1 MAHIWSYWFCRAR
14 MGPKNHTRVAFFML
28 SLARLRCHSKSSSSV
43 NSVVISPVLPPA
55 LDGVTW
61 YQTYQ
66 ILLSYP
72 PHENHHHHYHHQGAP
87 VVAFHIMK
95 GGWTTVTT
103 LYTVF
108 ARKLQRKMRM
118 ILNILLCAIKLR
130 RGRKK
135 KPTVAIKLKSS

>member
-1 MAHIWSYWFCRAR
+1 MFSMCSELTPRAR
-14 MGPKNHTRVAFFML
+14 IPDRGYHNL
-28 SLARLRCHSKSSSSV
+28 C
-43 NSVVISPVLPPA
+43 SP
-55 LDGVTW
+55 D
-61 YQTYQ
+61 
-66 ILLSYP
+66 
-72 PHENHHHHYHHQGAP
+72 HHYHHQGAP

-108 ARKLQRKMRM
+108 ARKLGRKMKM

-135 KPTVAIKLKSS
+135 KPQWL

>member
-1 MAHIWSYWFCRAR
+1 
-14 MGPKNHTRVAFFML
+14 ML

-43 NSVVISPVLPPA
+43 NSVVISSVLPPA
-55 LDGVTW
+55 LDESLGIKHTKNFCH
-61 YQTYQ
+61 
-66 ILLSYP
+66 P

-108 ARKLQRKMRM
+108 ARKLGRKMKM

-130 RGRKK
+130 RGCKK
-135 KPTVAIKLKSS
+135 EDPSGYKDEILIVT

>member
-1 MAHIWSYWFCRAR
+1 MKTLLGTYLELLVLSS
-14 MGPKNHTRVAFFML
+14 KNGSKNQTRVAFFML
-28 SLARLRCHSKSSSSV
+28 SLARLRCHSKSFSSV
-43 NSVVISPVLPPA
+43 NSVVISSVLPPA

-61 YQTYQ
+61 YHTYQ
-66 ILLSYP
+66 ILLSS

-108 ARKLQRKMRM
+108 ARKLGRMMKMN
-118 ILNILLCAIKLR
+118 LNILLCAIKLR

-135 KPTVAIKLKSS
+135 RPQWL